1 MAQEIYFAQSS
12 TDKILWISGIRSSS
26 LLQALKSEYESIL
39 DNAVVYRGGSK
50 TSRYDT
56 MMTLLSPYLS
66 KLPITY
72 FAVDGELDSTVNSLV
87 EQVLKN
93 FVPILYRINIGTYS
107 SKQDVNFQYSF
118 FGKDT
123 TAGFSI
129 KSDTSSSVLYY
140 IGISSAQLKYS
151 DEQSLLLSYATSGTY
166 NSSTQDRVT
175 IYIPIWDDSG
185 NEANRIMLRASSE
198 NSGSVYINLDFKKNW
213 STNWEDSFFA
223 IIGEG
228 ALPSDPYYSGG
239 TSGTGGGTGSFDGT
253 GDAISA
259 PSVPTLGA
267 TTTGFVSL
275 YNPTLSQVQELA
287 SYMWSDAF
295 SIDSFKKLFADPM
308 DTILGLSIVPVAVP
322 DGETTTLKVGNLS
335 TGISITRAGA
345 QYITVDCGSIAVDEY
360 WGAYLDYA
368 PYTKLE
374 IYLPYIGTHQLSA
387 DDVMGKTIS
396 VKYNVDILSGSCVAF
411 VTCGDSVLYTFSGQC
426 SQNIPITG
434 EDFTSNLMGAISFA
448 ASAGAVVASGGGAAA
463 VMPAAAGLTSSYI
476 NAFKPDIQRSGN
488 IGGTSGMLG
497 IQVPYLILTRPRQC
511 TPENQN
517 KYLGYPSFITE
528 ELSELSG
535 YTEIE
540 DIQLEGCTATDTE
553 IDEIKSLLAGGV
565 LL

>member
-1 MAQEIYFAQSS
+1 M
-12 TDKILWISGIRSSS
+12 G
-26 LLQALKSEYESIL
+26 LLVAKNTYGYVY
-39 DNAVVYRGGSK
+39 AVVSN
-50 TSRYDT
+50 D
-56 MMTLLSPYLS
+56 LLNQIPLLYARPWDSARLTN
-66 KLPITY
+66 TY
-72 FAVDGELDSTVNSLV
+72 GLTNDRFDKW
-87 EQVLKN
+87 Q
-93 FVPILYRINIGTYS
+93 PILYPYLKNITV
-107 SKQDVNFQYSF
+107 QCLR
-118 FGKDT
+118 
-123 TAGFSI
+123 
-129 KSDTSSSVLYY
+129 TSA
-140 IGISSAQLKYS
+140 II
-151 DEQSLLLSYATSGTY
+151 ATSISE
-166 NSSTQDRVT
+166 SSGVFYSALLKIMGGIEFIDVGEYTAKITDAT
-175 IYIPIWDDSG
+175 IPISWNNG
-185 NEANRIMLRASSE
+185 
-198 NSGSVYINLDFKKNW
+198 NSGVIRYSIDNGNNSPLFVVSYSNL
-213 STNWEDSFFA
+213 
-223 IIGEG
+223 
-228 ALPSDPYYSGG
+228 PYYSDGSILFLPQPGFATVG
-239 TSGTGGGTGSFDGT
+239 TSGRKYCDDIEFTIYVCNSDFTQYNAIEFHIQTDGLYVSALNKKNIALSNIESIWLYNSVEPITNFDPYAGGGASGSGGGTGSFDGT

-267 TTTGFVSL
+267 TNTGFVSL

-345 QYITVDCGSIAVDEY
+345 QYITVDCGSIAVNEY

-411 VTCGDSVLYTFSGQC
+411 ITCGDSVLYTFSGQC

-434 EDFTSNLMGAISFA
+434 EDFASNLMGAISFA
-448 ASAGAVVASGGGAAA
+448 ASAGAVVASGGGAAT

-528 ELSELSG
+528 ELSDLSG